1 VGLAATLA
9 LLIGFPSVPASA
21 VTSVTAFTIDTQPD
35 GNGGSGISHTFTPTN
50 ATVTASIDGGDGV
63 QMTATSAG
71 NVVYTAIIRPPTGQT
86 LAPGPYTTTR
96 DGDAVSAGLNLSIGG
111 SAACGD
117 STGTLTILEVTLGVS
132 TVDAFAATYSD
143 KTCAAYSWLAFGEL
157 RYQSTFEFKAASTS
171 PAMIDFDS
179 QPVARTSAPTTVTV
193 TNDGTQDVTFGTVGL
208 SGTNAA
214 AFTVQDD
221 LDLCSLAT
229 VAPAQTCTMG
239 VTFHPDAAGG
249 ANAQLDLPDDTARGA
264 RNVPLT
270 GTGTILTTQVTL
282 KTSAKSV
289 SFGKSV
295 KVTAHLAD
303 HLDTT
308 SKELSIY
315 ATPYG
320 GAKKLI
326 ASGDVNGDGNL
337 SVTYTPTK
345 KTTFGATFAGDA
357 TYQSASSATKIVG
370 VAVRISGTLTH
381 FDSRSGKF
389 RIYDYTANCPKHH
402 RGCPTYAVKV
412 APNHAGKQVMFVLQL
427 YSSGAWRTA
436 LSVGGRLGPRSTRVE
451 IFIYRNA
458 SVVGL
463 PTRVHV
469 RFGGDADHLG
479 RTSPWS
485 YFKVV

>member
-1 VGLAATLA
+1 MLA
-9 LLIGFPSVPASA
+9 LPIVLPAVPASA

-50 ATVTASIDGGDGV
+50 ATVTASIYGGDGV
-63 QMTATSAG
+63 QVTATSDSS
-71 NVVYTAIIRPPTGQT
+71 VYNAIIKPPTGET
-86 LAPGPYTTTR
+86 LAVGTYPTTI
-96 DGDAVSAGLNLSIGG
+96 DGNASSAGLNLSIAG

-171 PAMIDFDS
+171 PATIDFGS
-179 QPVARTSAPTTVTV
+179 QPVARTSPPTTVTV
-193 TNDGTQDVTFGTVGL
+193 TNDGTQNVTFGTAGF
-208 SGTNAA
+208 SGTDEA
-214 AFTVQDD
+214 AFAVHD
-221 LDLCSLAT
+221 DLCSGAT
-229 VAPAQTCTMG
+229 VAPTQTCTMG
-239 VTFHPDAAGG
+239 ITFQPEGEGG

-264 RNVPLT
+264 RAVPLT
-270 GTGTILTTQVTL
+270 GTGIFLTTQVTL
-282 KTSAKSV
+282 TTSAKSI
-289 SFGKSV
+289 SFGKTV
-295 KVTAHLAD
+295 KVTAHLVD

-320 GAKKLI
+320 GTKKLI

-337 SVTYTPTK
+337 SVTYTPSR

-357 TYQSASSATKIVG
+357 TYLSASSATKVVN
-370 VAVRISGTLTH
+370 VAVRITGTLTH
-381 FDSRSGKF
+381 FDSRAGKF
-389 RIYDYTANCPKHH
+389 RIYRYTANCPKHH

-412 APNHAGKQVMFVLQL
+412 SPNHAGKLVTFVLQL
-427 YSSGAWRTA
+427 YASGAWRTA
-436 LSVGGRLGPRSTRVE
+436 LTVGGRLGPRSTRVE